1 MSNKELTLG
10 SLFSGSGGF
19 ELGAVLAGIKPIWN
33 SDIAPFAIRVT
44 TKRFPDVKHYGDVS
58 TLSGAELEPVDVITF
73 GSPCFPEGTLVL
85 TENGYL
91 PIEDVE
97 VGMKVLTHMGRWRTV
112 TAAGAKYGETLILR
126 GNHYGLEC
134 TSNHPIYTCG
144 EKKYY
149 PQLGNGKRGNQRLL
163 TGDREWIP
171 AEGMLNRLWA
181 VPNKVETLPIVSPRY
196 SGSWRQ
202 KVMPDYS
209 VDFFYFVGRW
219 LGDGWV
225 NNSQRKGRPDGQHCG
240 KVVLCDSHD
249 KEEQLRKTV
258 EAVTGRYTVERQRT
272 AVKLTFSSQVL
283 CDWLTDNF
291 GQYALGKTMPGWVF
305 GMPGEYRKA
314 ILDGLL
320 DSDGCAVKGK
330 TNAWKI
336 TTVSKQLAESI
347 RLLAEIQGYS
357 TTVHK
362 TSVEKQRLIE
372 GRIVNQHDWYSVV
385 ITKGEK
391 RRHLKDDLHGW
402 YRVRSVSK
410 TGRTKMVYNLTVEED
425 NSYVAD
431 GIVVHNCQDLSI
443 AGRRAGIQDGERSNL
458 FFQAIRIIKEMRE
471 ATHGEKPRYAVWE
484 NVPGAFTSNGGEDFK
499 AVLEAV
505 IGVVEEKAPPVP
517 SPEQG
522 RWPSADLLVGD
533 GWSVAYRVFDA
544 QYWGVPQRRKRIF
557 LVADF
562 AGGSAPKVLFDSEGL
577 SGYSHEGFRAWQR
590 AANGAAPGSGEAS
603 RGIPVIN
610 PQGSSGITITEDVTA
625 TLIAQDHG
633 HHPAVLDEPL
643 KAAGF
648 LTESSATAHTIG
660 YEEEKSPTLRAGNVP
675 GMLALEKK
683 PFSIGSYSS
692 EAWKSDNPKAGVYE
706 ADTARTLDQSGGS
719 PVPRQGGMAIVE
731 TYAMTTG
738 YYTQVEEE
746 KTPPLLARDYKD
758 PAIVNDREDES
769 AEYRVRRLTPTECA
783 RLQGFPDWWCARL
796 ETENPTEKE
805 IDFWEDVFETYRK
818 VTNPNGKPKTR
829 KQIVKWLK
837 APYTDG
843 AEYSLWGNGLCASI
857 SFFIMAGIVWA
868 SAM

>member
-1 MSNKELTLG
+1 MSIKQLTLG

-44 TKRFPDVKHYGDVS
+44 TKRFPDVKHYGNVS
-58 TLSGAELEPVDVITF
+58 TLNGAELEPVDVITF
-73 GSPCFPEGTLVL
+73 GSP
-85 TENGYL
+85 
-91 PIEDVE
+91 
-97 VGMKVLTHMGRWRTV
+97 
-112 TAAGAKYGETLILR
+112 
-126 GNHYGLEC
+126 
-134 TSNHPIYTCG
+134 
-144 EKKYY
+144 
-149 PQLGNGKRGNQRLL
+149 
-163 TGDREWIP
+163 
-171 AEGMLNRLWA
+171 
-181 VPNKVETLPIVSPRY
+181 
-196 SGSWRQ
+196 
-202 KVMPDYS
+202 
-209 VDFFYFVGRW
+209 
-219 LGDGWV
+219 
-225 NNSQRKGRPDGQHCG
+225 
-240 KVVLCDSHD
+240 
-249 KEEQLRKTV
+249 
-258 EAVTGRYTVERQRT
+258 
-272 AVKLTFSSQVL
+272 
-283 CDWLTDNF
+283 
-291 GQYALGKTMPGWVF
+291 
-305 GMPGEYRKA
+305 
-314 ILDGLL
+314 
-320 DSDGCAVKGK
+320 
-330 TNAWKI
+330 
-336 TTVSKQLAESI
+336 
-347 RLLAEIQGYS
+347 
-357 TTVHK
+357 
-362 TSVEKQRLIE
+362 
-372 GRIVNQHDWYSVV
+372 
-385 ITKGEK
+385 
-391 RRHLKDDLHGW
+391 
-402 YRVRSVSK
+402 
-410 TGRTKMVYNLTVEED
+410 
-425 NSYVAD
+425 
-431 GIVVHNCQDLSI
+431 CQDLSI

-484 NVPGAFTSNGGEDFK
+484 NVPGAFTSNRGEDFK

-522 RWPSADLLVGD
+522 RWPPADLLVGD

-562 AGGSAPKVLFDSEGL
+562 AGGSAPKVLFDSEGM

-590 AANGAAPGSGEAS
+590 AANGAAPGPGEAS

-683 PFSIGSYSS
+683 PFGIGSYGS
-692 EAWKSDNPKAGVYE
+692 EAWKSDNPKAGIYE

-738 YYTQVEEE
+738 YYTQVEAE

-769 AEYRVRRLTPTECA
+769 AEYRVRRLTPIECA
-783 RLQGFPDWWCARL
+783 RLQGFPDWWCACL

-818 VTNPNGKPKTR
+818 VTNPNGKSKTR
-829 KQIVKWLK
+829 KQIVKWLQ